1 MTIERIVEQVFTSS
15 KIETKV
21 KLGLVLVASGY
32 KQSGLELISEF
43 GLVKEEIIDLL
54 RSRLSKVSFLKKTVK
69 FCHSL
74 PSILY
79 NKLNRIF
86 RK

>member
-21 KLGLVLVASGY
+21 KLGFVLVASGY
-32 KQSGLELISEF
+32 KQSGLELISESD
-43 GLVKEEIIDLL
+43 LVKEEIIDLF
-54 RSRLSKVSFLKKTVK
+54 RSRLSKVSFLKETVK

-74 PSILY
+74 PSIFY